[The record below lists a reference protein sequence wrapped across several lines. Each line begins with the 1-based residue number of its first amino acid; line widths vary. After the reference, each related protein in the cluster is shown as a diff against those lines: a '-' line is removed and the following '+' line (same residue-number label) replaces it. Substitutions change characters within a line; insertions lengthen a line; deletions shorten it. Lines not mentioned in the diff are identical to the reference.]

1 MQPVSSTR
9 SDKKRNTLIAKSP
22 FIPKAGKLTKAGEI
36 DSVAANTRSHQTVQL
51 PFHGEKRSLRQVD
64 LFDNTSGDEMNDGDK
79 GDAVELD
86 CSMEFVD
93 DSPCELRGRDPS
105 ACGCLQLFAVV

>member
-1 MQPVSSTR
+1 
-9 SDKKRNTLIAKSP
+9 
-22 FIPKAGKLTKAGEI
+22 
-36 DSVAANTRSHQTVQL
+36 
-51 PFHGEKRSLRQVD
+51 
-64 LFDNTSGDEMNDGDK
+64 MNDGDK

-93 DSPCELRGRDPS
+93 DSPCELRGRDPT